1 MKILARTESAGEEP
15 RHPMRFHDERSLVDP
30 LSELDKDI
38 LTILQQ
44 DGRRSAQSIAE
55 ELGVPQRRV
64 RAALSDILDRR
75 GIRVTAVT
83 VPALLGYEAMAFAEF
98 SSDGTVPRREVA
110 SSLASLECIDYV
122 VTTAGPS
129 DVMANLVCRD
139 FEELRRV
146 VEEQVCQVPGVRLK
160 EVTPYLALHYQKT
173 NRAVPASR
181 YAATFAPAT
190 RLDDLDR
197 RLIQLF
203 SKNGRSSFT
212 SIADTLG
219 VSESY
224 VRARLRRLT
233 ESGVLRLAAIV
244 DARLLG
250 YESML
255 WARASVS
262 GAAISDVVDDLA
274 GIAAVTYIAETM
286 GSFDVM
292 FEITCIDDSEVRETF
307 DQVRRLPH
315 LSNVVWHRYFD
326 AIFKPMIPQSLEC

>member
-1 MKILARTESAGEEP
+1 
-15 RHPMRFHDERSLVDP
+15 MRFHDERSLGDP
-30 LSELDKDI
+30 LSALDKEI

-64 RAALSDILDRR
+64 RAALSDILGRR
-75 GIRVTAVT
+75 GIKVTAVT

-98 SSDGTVPRREVA
+98 ASDGTVPRREIA
-110 SSLASLECIDYV
+110 SSLAALDCIDYV
-122 VTTAGPS
+122 VTTTGSS
-129 DVMANLVCRD
+129 DVMANLVCLD
-139 FEELRRV
+139 FEELRSV
-146 VEEQVCQVPGVRLK
+146 VEEQVWPVPGVTLK
-160 EVTPYLALHYQKT
+160 EVTPYVALHYQKT
-173 NRAVPASR
+173 NRAVPAAR
-181 YAATFAPAT
+181 YLEACAPAT
-190 RLDDLDR
+190 QLDDLDR
-197 RLIQLF
+197 RLIRLF
-203 SKNGRSSFT
+203 AKDGRSSFT
-212 SIADTLG
+212 SIAGALG

-250 YESML
+250 YEAML

-262 GAAISDVVDDLA
+262 GAAMSDVVDGLA
-274 GIAAVTYIAETM
+274 GISAVTYIAETM

-292 FEITCIDDSEVRETF
+292 FEITCVDDAEVRATL
-307 DQVRRLPH
+307 DRVRQLPY

-326 AIFKPMIPQSLEC
+326 AIFKPMIPQSAADSEEERP